1 MANFGHFFALL
12 KQLPGARKDEII
24 YVYSDGKT
32 QSLTE
37 LYELYPEKYRH
48 MITELEKRCFATTS
62 TTIRKLRSGILTRLQ
77 KYGLNTTDWN
87 EVNRFLEQ
95 PKIAG
100 KKLYDLTIPE
110 MQTLIT
116 KLEAINTKQH
126 G

>member
-12 KQLPGARKDEII
+12 KQLPGAQKDEII
-24 YVYSDGKT
+24 YVFSDGKT

-37 LYELYPEKYRH
+37 LYELYPEKYQH
-48 MITELEKRCFATTS
+48 MILELEKRCFATTS

-77 KYGLNTTDWN
+77 KYGIDTTNWN

-116 KLEAINTKQH
+116 KLEAINNKQH